1 MDLINRGAKVL
12 MPRLYKVVKILA
24 MMPISSC
31 DAERSFSVLRQ
42 VKNHMRTSMGQDRLS
57 ALNLIAMH
65 RVEVDCVLLEDMN
78 ALIDTFGSRKN
89 RESYF
94 F

>member
-1 MDLINRGAKVL
+1 MELINRGAKVL

-24 MMPISSC
+24 TMPISSC
-31 DAERSFSVLRQ
+31 EAERSFSVLRR
-42 VKNHMRTSMGQDRLS
+42 VKNHMRTSMGQDRLLT
-57 ALNLIAMH
+57 LNLIAMH

-78 ALIDTFGSRKN
+78 NLIDTFGSRKN